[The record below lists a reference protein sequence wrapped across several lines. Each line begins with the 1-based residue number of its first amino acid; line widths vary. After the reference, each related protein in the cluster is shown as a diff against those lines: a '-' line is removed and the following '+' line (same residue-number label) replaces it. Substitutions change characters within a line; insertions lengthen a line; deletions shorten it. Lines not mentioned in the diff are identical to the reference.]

1 MSSGCFEPVDDWAV
15 VLADA
20 MARSREIVSL
30 LHQFKEKRKQ
40 KWDLFCQRV
49 HAYARS
55 GPPPRA
61 MAIQYIRKA
70 IPVNVAFLDV
80 EMLEH

>member
-1 MSSGCFEPVDDWAV
+1 
-15 VLADA
+15 
-20 MARSREIVSL
+20 MARSQEIASL

-55 GPPPRA
+55 GPPPRV
-61 MAIQYIRKA
+61 MAIQYIKKA
-70 IPVNVAFLDV
+70 ISVDVAFLDDA
-80 EMLEH
+80 EMLEN